1 MKLTKT
7 FCDICKEEVPDYLH
21 QWVELSGHVDMCS
34 GACNSVK
41 LEVCR
46 QCGVEFFLLLEKM
59 KDSAANTLG
68 MGDTTHNK
76 PSDEICPFC
85 RGSGEI
91 HTMQD
96 RETIVTKC
104 FCKLPDKLRTSV
116 NRCGQV
122 FEL

>member
-1 MKLTKT
+1 MENVLNFSPSEFKHSGCYT
-7 FCDICKEEVPDYLH
+7 FGGASGIRFYL
-21 QWVELSGHVDMCS
+21 
-34 GACNSVK
+34 SVK
-41 LEVCR
+41 PSFVNR
-46 QCGVEFFLLLEKM
+46 FFCKWC
-59 KDSAANTLG
+59 LG
-68 MGDTTHNK
+68 WQWEDAPQDAEETGDTAHNK

-116 NRCGQV
+116 NRGNVC
-122 FEL
+122 LKNPLL